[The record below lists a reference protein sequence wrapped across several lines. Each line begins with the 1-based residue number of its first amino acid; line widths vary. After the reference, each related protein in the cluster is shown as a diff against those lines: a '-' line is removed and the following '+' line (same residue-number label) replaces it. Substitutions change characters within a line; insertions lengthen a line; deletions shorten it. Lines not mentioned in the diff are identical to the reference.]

1 MKAILQRVKSA
12 SVTVDQKLVSQIGKG
27 LLVLAAVGHDD
38 TRKEA
43 DSLAQK
49 ILKLRMWDDGS
60 GDKVGVTCWISLV
73 GRDRLM
79 LYYVEFAMEEEC
91 HRCRR

>member
-1 MKAILQRVKSA
+1 MLVAIAILQRVHSA

-27 LLVLAAVGHDD
+27 VLVFAAVGHGD

-43 DSLAQK
+43 DSLAAK

-60 GDKVGVTCWISLV
+60 GGKVRSRVTLSI
-73 GRDRLM
+73 DNN
-79 LYYVEFAMEEEC
+79 
-91 HRCRR
+91 